1 MNQDIH
7 YSEPNKTINLKE
19 YDHIISIGNKCASA
33 MMLRDIKV
41 YKDSYPFDFVPT
53 QPHLI
58 LKYIKSFEE
67 FLPDRKNIRNKDDV
81 WFGHFKFADKYDET
95 VETFERRIQRLY
107 DRLNSTNKILFV
119 YTTEADVY
127 NEMNSAYND
136 NYSALKKLRDYL
148 LYTYPA
154 SFDILAVHTN
164 KAFEDEPSIINFTLN
179 VADKHISK
187 NMETHVA
194 STFNPYRKTLRELL
208 KQILL

>member
-7 YSEPNKTINLKE
+7 FSKPNKTINLKE

-33 MMLRDIKV
+33 MMLRNIKV

-58 LKYIKSFEE
+58 LKYIKSFKE
-67 FLPDRKNIRNKDDV
+67 FLPDRKNIRNKDGV

-107 DRLNSTNKILFV
+107 DRLKSTDKILFV

-136 NYSALKKLRDYL
+136 NYSALKELRDYL
-148 LYTYPA
+148 LSTYTA
-154 SFDILAVHTN
+154 SFNILAIHTN
-164 KAFEDEPSIINFTLN
+164 KIFEDEANIINFTLN

-187 NMETHVA
+187 NMETHIP
-194 STFNPYRKTLRELL
+194 STFNPYREALRDLL

>member
-7 YSEPNKTINLKE
+7 FNTPFKTINLKE

-33 MMLRDIKV
+33 MILRSLKV

-58 LKYIKSFEE
+58 LKYIQSFKE
-67 FLPDRKNIRNKDDV
+67 FLPDKKNIRNKDDV
-81 WFGHFKFADKYDET
+81 WFGHFKFADNYNET
-95 VETFERRIQRLY
+95 AQMFERRIQRLY
-107 DRLNSTNKILFV
+107 NRLKSTDKILFV

-148 LYTYPA
+148 LYTYTA
-154 SFDILAVHTN
+154 FFNILAIHT
-164 KAFEDEPSIINFTLN
+164 IN
-179 VADKHISK
+179 VDDKHISK
-187 NMETHVA
+187 NMETHVP
-194 STFNPYRKTLRELL
+194 STFNPYREVLKDLL
-208 KQILL
+208 KQILI